1 MTGHATVAMTQS
13 DSTPAPV
20 AGDAEIARYLGDR
33 EGRGLRLLLARHG
46 GRVRQGLKK
55 RFQDQMSDAEI
66 DDALA
71 TATFQAWRHAE
82 RYDPAKGSLGAWFF
96 VIASNAGRDLLR
108 DRERWHRKIENV
120 DPDRVARPAELM
132 PMPPPAFVAVLR
144 QCIAAL
150 PRLQRHIIEA
160 DLRSGEVADAA
171 ALAAALRTTTNS
183 VYVSRSAARKALK
196 QALTRRGYA
205 PGTGANR

>member
-66 DDALA
+66 DDA
-71 TATFQAWRHAE
+71 
-82 RYDPAKGSLGAWFF
+82 
-96 VIASNAGRDLLR
+96 
-108 DRERWHRKIENV
+108 
-120 DPDRVARPAELM
+120 
-132 PMPPPAFVAVLR
+132 
-144 QCIAAL
+144 
-150 PRLQRHIIEA
+150 
-160 DLRSGEVADAA
+160 
-171 ALAAALRTTTNS
+171 
-183 VYVSRSAARKALK
+183 
-196 QALTRRGYA
+196 
-205 PGTGANR
+205 